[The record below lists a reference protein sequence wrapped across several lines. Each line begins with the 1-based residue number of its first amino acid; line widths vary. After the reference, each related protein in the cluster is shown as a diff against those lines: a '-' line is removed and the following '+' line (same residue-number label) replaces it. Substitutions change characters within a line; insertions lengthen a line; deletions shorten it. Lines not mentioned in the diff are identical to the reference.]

1 MFFYIAG
8 LSDTY
13 QLKIT
18 GFEKKLTPDI
28 LSKML
33 NEKNCFVKRS
43 QESVGYI
50 GPIRTMK
57 YARRLLEK
65 FHNKFVDRQRLQ
77 CQIELC
83 QRFITSIS
91 SSRSDSGS
99 MPNLAAKETDSSRL
113 SRLQQANNDSR
124 NNSGRSSPARD
135 DSDSEPRAVD
145 DEEEFGHGRRSF
157 SQSRDDI
164 IKQRENDLKRKT
176 KPIDKCMYFIISFL
190 VFYYNIFLA
199 QSRNEI
205 SGSSRRISE
214 FRSKNDGRRSY
225 LIEYDNTDRQMYRRE
240 LAILQMLKGKSTNEQ
255 K

>member
-18 GFEKKLTPDI
+18 GFQKKLTPDI
-28 LSKML
+28 LSKTL

-50 GPIRTMK
+50 GPIRTIK

-65 FHNKFVDRQRLQ
+65 FHNKFVDGQRLQ

-83 QRFITSIS
+83 QRFLTGIS
-91 SSRSDSGS
+91 SSRSGS
-99 MPNLAAKETDSSRL
+99 MSNLAAKETDSSSRI
-113 SRLQQANNDSR
+113 SRLQQAKNDSR

-145 DEEEFGHGRRSF
+145 DEDEFSHGRRSF
-157 SQSRDDI
+157 SRSREDI
-164 IKQRENDLKRKT
+164 IKQRENDLKPKA
-176 KPIDKCMYFIISFL
+176 KPIHKCMYFIISVIIL
-190 VFYYNIFLA
+190 YHIKFLA
-199 QSRNEI
+199 RSRNEI
-205 SGSSRRISE
+205 SESGRKISKL
-214 FRSKNDGRRSY
+214 RSKTDGSFAF
-225 LIEYDNTDRQMYRRE
+225 LIEYDNTDREIYRRE